1 MNTVCCIFIRAPTNG
16 VHYFASN
23 VTLQHMAT
31 QPILCNSV
39 RSALPIYKCQV
50 CQKCPLMKQR
60 SNFLLH
66 DNNCIILI
74 ANRIIYSWDHI
85 PKALISPKITNA
97 NLNMYIFYVAI
108 TTVAL
113 LLQLEPAQYHQSIL
127 EHHLSS
133 SYYK

>member
-39 RSALPIYKCQV
+39 RSGLPIYKRQV

-85 PKALISPKITNA
+85 LQALVSPKITNA
-97 NLNMYIFYVAI
+97 NLNIYILRGHHHSRAFIA
-108 TTVAL
+108 TRARTVSL
-113 LLQLEPAQYHQSIL
+113 KLDMGYL
-127 EHHLSS
+127 
-133 SYYK
+133 